1 MRDYGAVEAG
11 ERRGSS
17 EVVPSRRA
25 RVRRPFPT
33 SMEQP
38 VMIGFLFVLT

>member
-11 ERRGSS
+11 ERGSS

-25 RVRRPFPT
+25 RVRRLFPT
-33 SMEQP
+33 CMEQP
-38 VMIGFLFVLT
+38 SMIGFLFVLT